1 MEGNPMSDR
10 QVMGMNID
18 MKMTIGNVITIGV
31 VAGGIFGSY
40 YAIKGGVDQSK
51 IDITKLETRIERLET
66 QNGEVRDRMTR
77 MEVTLQ
83 NMALN
88 LDRVARYIDGPS
100 ARLPPISGGPK

>member
-1 MEGNPMSDR
+1 MGDR

-31 VAGGIFGSY
+31 VGAGILGSY

-66 QNGEVRDRMTR
+66 QNGDVRDRMTR

-83 NMALN
+83 NMAIN
-88 LDRVARYIDGPS
+88 LDRVARFVDSTEQRNVQG
-100 ARLPPISGGPK
+100 RDQ

>member
-1 MEGNPMSDR
+1 MEDNPMGDR

-31 VAGGIFGSY
+31 VVVGITGSY
-40 YAIKGGVDQSK
+40 YAVKGGVDQSK

-66 QNGEVRDRMTR
+66 QNGDVRDRMTR

-83 NMALN
+83 NMAIN
-88 LDRVARYIDGPS
+88 LDRVARFVDSTEQRNVQG
-100 ARLPPISGGPK
+100 RDQ